1 MDKAKLSVEVGDYV
15 SAVMYYKKALEQNAS
30 LKPIITSKLEA
41 LTQLLIKDAYFSA
54 LDDNLYLTLESLN
67 TIVEIHPQSAR
78 ELDSYIVKLE
88 AKLEASEFDKKSQ
101 NIQDYVAQKKL
112 DSLPAPDDYPKIGMT
127 KEEILLMMG
136 NPFKVNAFRET
147 TQIYEIWTY
156 RENSSTSY
164 LYFDKELLVKI
175 D

>member
-1 MDKAKLSVEVGDYV
+1 MEVGDYLN
-15 SAVMYYKKALEQNAS
+15 AVTYYKKALEKNAS
-30 LKPIITSKLEA
+30 LKPFISGKLES

-54 LDDNLYLTLESLN
+54 LDDNLYLTLESLR
-67 TIVEIHPQSAR
+67 TIVEIHPKSAR

-88 AKLEASEFDKKSQ
+88 TKLETSEFDKKSQ
-101 NIQDYVAQKKL
+101 AIQDYVEQKKL

-136 NPFKVNAFRET
+136 NPSKVTNFQET
-147 TQIYEIWTY
+147 TQTYEIWTF
-156 RENSSTSY
+156 RENNSKSY
-164 LYFDKELLVKI
+164 FYFDGDFLVKI